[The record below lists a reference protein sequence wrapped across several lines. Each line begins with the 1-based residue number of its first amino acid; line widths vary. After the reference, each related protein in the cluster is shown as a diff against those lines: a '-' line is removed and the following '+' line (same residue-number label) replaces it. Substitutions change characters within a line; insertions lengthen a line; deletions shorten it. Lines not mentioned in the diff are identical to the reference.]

1 MKGNIFT
8 TKILD
13 IIAPQTIEEMDYVF
27 IVMEYFE
34 SDLKK
39 LLINTKVI
47 DFDQNHI
54 VTIIYNSLCALNF
67 IHTSNIMHRDIKP
80 ANILIDSN
88 CQIKLCDFG
97 LSRTMLN
104 SSFDKLI
111 VSKYENKNAH
121 LQKRKSNQKMNIN
134 VPQKLRNN

>member
-13 IIAPQTIEEMDYVF
+13 IIAPDIIEEMNYVF

-39 LLINTKVI
+39 LLINTQAI

-54 VTIIYNSLCALNF
+54 LTILYNSLCALNF
-67 IHTSNIMHRDIKP
+67 IHTANIMHRDIKP

-88 CQIKLCDFG
+88 C
-97 LSRTMLN
+97 
-104 SSFDKLI
+104 
-111 VSKYENKNAH
+111 
-121 LQKRKSNQKMNIN
+121 
-134 VPQKLRNN
+134 